1 MGISQNVLQIASN
14 FTVITK
20 AFNMFG
26 NSGQQQQGRKE
37 ILEDIKSWAAHL
49 NMHLEQCIL

>member
-26 NSGQQQQGRKE
+26 NSGPATTGKKR
-37 ILEDIKSWAAHL
+37 
-49 NMHLEQCIL
+49 NP